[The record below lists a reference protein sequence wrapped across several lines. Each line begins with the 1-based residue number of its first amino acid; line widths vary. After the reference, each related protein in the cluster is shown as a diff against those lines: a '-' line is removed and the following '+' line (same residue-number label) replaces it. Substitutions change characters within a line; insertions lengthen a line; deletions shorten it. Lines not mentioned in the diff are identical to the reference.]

1 MTFSALDITALE
13 PGAERAWDAFV
24 DSHSDGTIFHRTAWA
39 KIIGDVYGHDCPYR
53 IARRG
58 DEIVGILPLVH
69 VKTPLFGNSL
79 ISTGFGVRG
88 GILAKDEET
97 FRALAETAAELGQ
110 ARGVDYVELRHM
122 ARSPLA
128 WPTKDSLY
136 VNFMKPLSRDA
147 VALFAS
153 LPATKRAEIRKAV
166 KAGLKVKS
174 DRDVDTFY
182 AIYAESLRNLG
193 TPVYP
198 KRFVEA
204 VLAHFPEETEITT
217 VHANGQPI
225 STILS
230 FLFKGRV
237 NPYYGGS
244 LPQSRVLHADDL
256 KYWSL
261 MNRYALEG
269 YQAFDFGRSKRETGS
284 FAYKVNWGFEATPM
298 HYQYHLVRQAALPD
312 VNPLNPKYRLMV
324 AGWQR
329 LPLAIANRLGPWLAR
344 QIG

>member
-1 MTFSALDITALE
+1 MTVSTPDIAALE
-13 PGAERAWDAFV
+13 PGAEREWDAFV
-24 DSHSDGTIFHRTAWA
+24 DRHPDGSIFHRSAWV
-39 KIIGDVYGHDCPYR
+39 KIIGGVYGHDCPYR
-53 IARRG
+53 LARRG
-58 DEIVGILPLVH
+58 GEIVGVLPLVH
-69 VKTPLFGNSL
+69 VRSPLFGKAL

-88 GILAKDEET
+88 GILAKDDAA
-97 FRALAETAAELGQ
+97 FHALAEEAARLGRS
-110 ARGVDYVELRHM
+110 RGVDYVELRHFR
-122 ARSPLA
+122 RSPLA

-136 VNFMKPLSRDA
+136 VNFMKPLERDA

-204 VLAHFPEETEITT
+204 VLSHFPQETEITT
-217 VHANGQPI
+217 VYAEGRPI

-244 LPQSRVLHADDL
+244 LPQSRSLHADDL

-261 MNRYALEG
+261 MNRFALDG
-269 YQAFDFGRSKRETGS
+269 YEAFDFGRSKRETGS
-284 FAYKVNWGFEATPM
+284 FAYKVNWGFEAAPM
-298 HYQYHLVRQAALPD
+298 HYQYHLVGQAALPD

>member
-1 MTFSALDITALE
+1 VQAPVLEIAALE
-13 PGAERAWDAFV
+13 PGAEAAWDAFV
-24 DSHSDGTIFHRTAWA
+24 DAHEDGTIFHRAAWR
-39 KIIGDVYGHDCPYR
+39 KIIGEVYGHDCPFR
-53 IARRG
+53 LARRG
-58 DEIVGILPLVH
+58 RTIVGILPLVH
-69 VKTPLFGNSL
+69 VAGPLFGNAL

-88 GILAKDEET
+88 GILAADQES
-97 FRALAETAAELGQ
+97 FAALAACAAKLGEE
-110 ARGVDYVELRHM
+110 RRVDYVELRHLG
-122 ARSPLA
+122 RSTLP
-128 WPTKDSLY
+128 WPCKDTLY
-136 VNFMKPLSRDA
+136 VNFMKPLSRNT

-166 KAGLKVKS
+166 KAGLQVRS

-204 VLAHFPEETEITT
+204 VLAQFPRETEITT
-217 VHANGQPI
+217 VYADGRPI

-244 LPQSRVLHADDL
+244 LPQSRALHADDL

-269 YQAFDFGRSKRETGS
+269 FEAFDFGRSKRATGS
-284 FAYKVNWGFEATPM
+284 FAYKVNWGFEPQPM
-298 HYQYHLVRQAALPD
+298 HYHYHLVRQTTLPD
-312 VNPLNPKYRLMV
+312 INPLNPKYRLMV
-324 AGWQR
+324 AAWQR
-329 LPLAIANRLGPWLAR
+329 LPLGIANRLGPWLAR

>member
-1 MTFSALDITALE
+1 MGASLVEIAALE
-13 PGAERAWDAFV
+13 PGAEAAWDAFV
-24 DSHSDGTIFHRTAWA
+24 DAQPEATIFHRAAWA
-39 KIIGDVYGHDCPYR
+39 KIIGGVYGHDCPFR
-53 IARRG
+53 MARRDG
-58 DEIVGILPLVH
+58 RIVGILPLVH
-69 VKTPLFGNSL
+69 VKSALFGNAL

-88 GILAKDEET
+88 GIVAADEEA
-97 FRALAETAAELGQ
+97 FVALAQAAAQLGQ
-110 ARGVDYVELRHM
+110 ARGVDYVELRHRT
-122 ARSPLA
+122 RSPLA

-136 VNFMKPLSRDA
+136 VNFEKPLTRDA
-147 VALFAS
+147 VAVLAS

-166 KAGLKVKS
+166 KAGLTVKT
-174 DRDVDTFY
+174 DQDLDTFY

-198 KRFVEA
+198 KAFVEA
-204 VLAHFPEETEITT
+204 VLQHFGRESDITT
-217 VHANGQPI
+217 VYADGQPI
-225 STILS
+225 STIWS

-244 LPQSRVLHADDL
+244 LPQSRALHADDL

-261 MNRYALEG
+261 MNRYA
-269 YQAFDFGRSKRETGS
+269 QAGFTHFDFGRSKRETGS
-284 FAYKVNWGFEATPM
+284 FAYKVNWGFAAEPL
-298 HYQYHLVRQAALPD
+298 HYQYHLVKQAALPD

-329 LPLAIANRLGPWLAR
+329 LPLAIANRLGPWIAR

>member
-1 MTFSALDITALE
+1 MTTPGLEIAALE
-13 PGAERAWDAFV
+13 TGAAREWDQFV
-24 DSHSDGTIFHRTAWA
+24 DAHSDGTIFHRSAWA
-39 KIIGDVYGHDCPYR
+39 NIIGDIYGHDCPFR
-53 IARRG
+53 LARRNG
-58 DEIVGILPLVH
+58 RIVGVLPLVH
-69 VKTPLFGNSL
+69 VKGPLFGNAL

-88 GILAKDEET
+88 GILASEDEA
-97 FRALAETAAELGQ
+97 FYALAKEAASLGE
-110 ARGVDYVELRHM
+110 ARGVDYVELRHQ
-122 ARSPLA
+122 ARAPLD
-128 WPTKDSLY
+128 WPSKDSLY
-136 VNFMKPLSRDA
+136 VNFAKPLSRDA
-147 VALFAS
+147 VALLAG
-153 LPATKRAEIRKAV
+153 LPVTKRAEIRKAV
-166 KAGLKVKS
+166 KAGLTVRS

-193 TPVYP
+193 TPVYA

-204 VLAHFPEETEITT
+204 ILSHFGQETEITT
-217 VHANGQPI
+217 VYADGRPI

-244 LPQSRVLHADDL
+244 LPQSRALHADDL

-261 MNRYALEG
+261 MNRFALQG
-269 YQAFDFGRSKRETGS
+269 YETFDFGRSKRGTGS
-284 FAYKVNWGFEATPM
+284 FAYKVNWGFEPTPM
-298 HYQYHLVRQAALPD
+298 HYNYHLVRQATLPD